1 MVQLINDIRSI
12 NKDTWILN
20 YTNLAAIAA
29 IAPIVKAKDED
40 AAIGVGIIALMGT
53 IFSIGYTLIVSILP
67 IFPLDY
73 GIWSG
78 TSLHEL
84 AHVAIAADPAG
95 KDALAIG
102 LLSKLGRVFLL
113 VPLAFIFIYIIKRK
127 SKSTSTEQNKIAFP
141 WFLIGFILMSL
152 LGSYVLRHLIP
163 INKNVMSS
171 ISNIT
176 T

>member
-40 AAIGVGIIALMGT
+40 ATIGVGIIALMGT
-53 IFSIGYTLIVSILP
+53 IFSIGYTLIGSILP

-84 AHVAIAADPAG
+84 AHVAIAADPAD

-113 VPLAFIFIYIIKRK
+113 VPLAFIFI
-127 SKSTSTEQNKIAFP
+127 
-141 WFLIGFILMSL
+141 
-152 LGSYVLRHLIP
+152 
-163 INKNVMSS
+163 
-171 ISNIT
+171 
-176 T
+176 